1 MRHAAAYRNVPIVYP
16 VPGDHRSLA
25 GEARPAGRLVRTG
38 DAAESVSCPAA
49 PETLAPRSPS
59 AWNLSEASRP
69 YATERAVRHADAA
82 AISLAAAIARVVPTL
97 ARIAGALTES
107 GTAQVFGYARLSDYA
122 RERLGRSGRWVADL
136 ARLHAC
142 LERLPALRRAM
153 AGQDGGP
160 PLHAS
165 AALAVGGV
173 ATEADVEE
181 WIAMARRLTLV
192 RLRHVIHS
200 GRGPVSAAMTAPGPH
215 SGQDLQAGSSG
226 ATGAEP
232 DPLDAGHGPRSDDDP
247 AGPAASGDDEATSE
261 LRLLVPPLVRAAFRE
276 TLDLYRAVEGG
287 EFSVTSFVEAL
298 TGESTGEPL
307 DPKDATDE
315 SANVSGARIRHAH
328 ERDAMESALDGAAC
342 GRQQLAAGDG
352 PAVPSWAVALTA
364 SSLARLQ
371 RIESTAGQGDA
382 PALDGQMRELLAL
395 GSELELR
402 LGDLLREMC
411 HMGAWKRLGF
421 ADVGHY
427 AERRLALSRT
437 AAEDRVWVSRA
448 VREHALI
455 RMAYERGEL
464 GWEAT
469 RHILRVL
476 KGRTADEPLQREWI
490 ERGRTAT
497 VKRLS
502 DEVKTLQL
510 QAALAEAPEA
520 VEAAP
525 EAAARAAPEAAANAP
540 GVAMGTTAP
549 HPMSDEAWHAS
560 LWREPGSTLK
570 MMDSL
575 GRALVRQID
584 PRTPPRRQSSRCVR
598 DQVLRLRLPG
608 DLARD
613 LMHAIGRRSA
623 RLWRLA
629 QPADPETVSG
639 PGDRR
644 SDTGGA
650 RSAIAGTPASLTITR
665 IFSTRGERA
674 PAWVGLLVML
684 EDFVRTWDT
693 DGGRRRRRSRDQI
706 FSRAGYRCAAPGC
719 TSRRNLHLHHVQ
731 FRSQG
736 GSDETANR
744 ESICAFHHLRGI
756 HEGLASC
763 RGEAPLGL
771 TWRLGREDVAAEF
784 INEIRVDP
792 GTA

>member
-1 MRHAAAYRNVPIVYP
+1 MLHAAACREVPIMHP
-16 VPGDHRSLA
+16 VPDEHRSLA

-38 DAAESVSCPAA
+38 DADGSVSCPAA
-49 PETLAPRSPS
+49 PETLASRSPS
-59 AWNLSEASRP
+59 GWSLSEASRP
-69 YATERAVRHADAA
+69 YATERAVRQADAA
-82 AISLAAAIARVVPTL
+82 AVSLAAALARVVPNL
-97 ARIAGALTES
+97 ATIAGALTDS

-173 ATEADVEE
+173 ATEADVDE
-181 WIAMARRLTLV
+181 WIAMARRLTLA
-192 RLRHVIHS
+192 RLRHVIRS
-200 GRGPVSAAMTAPGPH
+200 GCGPVSDAMTGPGPD
-215 SGQDLQAGSSG
+215 SGQILQAGSSG
-226 ATGAEP
+226 GAGTEP
-232 DPLDAGHGPRSDDDP
+232 NPLDAGHGPGSADDP
-247 AGPAASGDDEATSE
+247 AGPAAPGDEATSE

-276 TLDLYRAVEGG
+276 TLDLCRAVEGG
-287 EFSVTSFVEAL
+287 EVSVTSFVEAL
-298 TGESTGEPL
+298 VGESTGDSL
-307 DPKDATDE
+307 DPKDVTDD
-315 SANVSGARIRHAH
+315 SAGVSGLQIRHAH
-328 ERDAMESALDGAAC
+328 EREAVESALE
-342 GRQQLAAGDG
+342 RAAGGPQQPSAGDR
-352 PAVPSWAVALTA
+352 PAVPSWAVTLAA

-382 PALDGQMRELLAL
+382 RALDGQMRELLAL

-411 HMGAWKRLGF
+411 HLGAWNRLGF

-520 VEAAP
+520 AEAAKAAP
-525 EAAARAAPEAAANAP
+525 EAAADAP
-540 GVAMGTTAP
+540 GVALGTTAP
-549 HPMSDEAWHAS
+549 HPMSDEDWHAS
-560 LWREPGSTLK
+560 LWREPGSTMK

-575 GRALVRQID
+575 GRALVRQVD
-584 PRTPPRRQSSRCVR
+584 AQTPPRRQSSRCVR
-598 DQVLRLRLPG
+598 QQVLRLRLPG
-608 DLARD
+608 ELARD
-613 LMHAIGRRSA
+613 FMHAIGRRSA

-629 QPADPETVSG
+629 QSADHETVPG
-639 PGDRR
+639 PDDRR
-644 SDTGGA
+644 SDTRGA
-650 RSAIAGTPASLTITR
+650 RSAAAGAPASLTITR

-684 EDFVRTWDT
+684 EDFVRAWDS
-693 DGGRRRRRSRDQI
+693 DGGRRRRRSRDEI

-719 TSRRNLHLHHVQ
+719 TSRRNLHVHHVL

-744 ESICAFHHLRGI
+744 ESVCAFHHLRGI